1 MATTKGCVVSL
12 VVPQVSEDTVRA
24 CEYLLQEARAG
35 RAVGLMWGLIRPGY
49 LYEVDAAGEAYRSPA
64 FSQGVVL
71 KLLTEVGKM
80 PITGK

>member
-1 MATTKGCVVSL
+1 MATKGSVVTL
-12 VVPQVSEDTVRA
+12 VQPRVSEDTVRA

-49 LYEVDAAGEAYRSPA
+49 LYEVDAAGEANRSPA

-71 KLLTEVGKM
+71 TLLKEIGKL
-80 PITGK
+80 PIQEK